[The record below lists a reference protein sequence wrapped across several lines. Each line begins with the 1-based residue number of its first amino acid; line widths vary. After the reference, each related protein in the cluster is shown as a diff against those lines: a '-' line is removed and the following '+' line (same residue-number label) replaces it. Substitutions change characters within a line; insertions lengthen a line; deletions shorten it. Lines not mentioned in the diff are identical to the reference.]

1 MMRRNMSNNY
11 FPDIKSK
18 AVFSFN
24 GPKPQFLIDTPR
36 FKALVVGL
44 EAGGQIPVH
53 PDEAAMY
60 HFLEGTGLMTVGEEV
75 FEIKP
80 GVTVIVPGGVKR
92 GMNAK
97 TRIVF
102 LGSKGE

>member
-1 MMRRNMSNNY
+1 MSDTTSQIY
-11 FPDIKSK
+11 FADIKAK
-18 AVFSFN
+18 AVFSSD
-24 GPKPQFLIDTPR
+24 GPKPQFMIDTPN

-44 EAGGQIPVH
+44 EAGGQIPAH
-53 PDEAAMY
+53 PGEVAMY
-60 HFLEGTGLMTVGEEV
+60 HFLEGSGLMTVGDEA

-80 GVTVIVPGGVKR
+80 GVTIVVPSGVKR

-102 LGSKGE
+102 LGSKGEQ